1 MLKKSKIMEK
11 KRKVSII
18 TVIKSL
24 LSGKILLL
32 LGIDR
37 LLPYILFLF
46 VLGWVNI
53 FLNYSIEQTM
63 AKVEKN
69 NEILEHCKNN
79 YVTKKYELERSGSK
93 SVMEEMLKEKDSP
106 VGAPQKPAIII
117 KTR

>member
-1 MLKKSKIMEK
+1 MEK
-11 KRKVSII
+11 GKKRVSVI

-37 LLPYILFLF
+37 LLPYIIFLF
-46 VLGWVNI
+46 ILGWINI

-69 NEILEHCKNN
+69 NEVLEQCRND
-79 YVTKKYELERSGSK
+79 YATMKYELVRAGKKSTVKEMLEEKGSK
-93 SVMEEMLKEKDSP
+93 VTVPE
-106 VGAPQKPAIII
+106 KPAVTII
-117 KTR
+117 TE